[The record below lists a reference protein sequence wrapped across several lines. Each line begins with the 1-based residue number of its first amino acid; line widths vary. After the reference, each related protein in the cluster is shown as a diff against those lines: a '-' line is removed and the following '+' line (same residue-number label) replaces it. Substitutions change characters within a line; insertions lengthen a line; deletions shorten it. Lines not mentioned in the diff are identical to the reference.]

1 MAKRRRQTASEQL
14 RQFIGERDE
23 SLAEIGRQ
31 TGVRVHERGLVQQ
44 EHFVVPS
51 PSAKGDLQQGEWFER
66 SLEPLFRGASPLG
79 NGANFSQIPGEQGQ
93 YSI

>member
-31 TGVRVHERGLVQQ
+31 TGVDHSMLSRFLRGERGLSTKSLDRLCKYLGV
-44 EHFVVPS
+44 ELRKVRRR
-51 PSAKGDLQQGEWFER
+51 KG
-66 SLEPLFRGASPLG
+66 A
-79 NGANFSQIPGEQGQ
+79 
-93 YSI
+93 